1 MYMYM
6 YIYTYIFICI
16 YIYISYITKH
26 DPIGP
31 SMHFKVHFFSKGA
44 GVYVPRPPLNNLT
57 GQGHRI

>member
-1 MYMYM
+1 M
-6 YIYTYIFICI
+6 

-44 GVYVPRPPLNNLT
+44 GVYVPRPPINNLT